1 MIMRRPIPRGAVLA
15 AHLLAWALTC
25 VALVASL
32 VALVWVL
39 SLGMTAAGALLP
51 GSIAPDP
58 GTLSDLWSRGREPL
72 LVSTG
77 VAIMAVMGA
86 RYVQRWVDREGP

>member
-1 MIMRRPIPRGAVLA
+1 MIMRRPIHRGAGLA

-25 VALVASL
+25 VAAVASL
-32 VALVWVL
+32 VALVWAL
-39 SLGMTAAGALLP
+39 SLGIAAAGALLP
-51 GSIAPDP
+51 GSLAPDP
-58 GTLSDLWSRGREPL
+58 GTLSVLWSRGRETL

-86 RYVQRWVDREGP
+86 RDVQRWVGREEP